1 MENAVLKSLRIDAS
15 SSSCLLEAVMAFV
28 DIDAETSHWNTI
40 CSNNKMSSNKI
51 LVEAV
56 RTLTRGQ
63 EDAEA
68 DIENNKKGV
77 TVSDIERWL
86 VTQKYYLTKD
96 EFKCPLH
103 VSLQK
108 EVSAGR
114 LEKLTSG
121 TFVLS
126 AQQISKDKAMAI
138 KQKAL
143 LKRSISTP
151 GKRGRPSKK
160 KQKMKQF
167 QSPYDDEECPV
178 DPPQPSDTL
187 NEGNCDY
194 CLQTAENNKRG
205 EREEFLVCKDC
216 SAKAHPTCMGYSILL
231 SSRARLYPWQCI
243 DCKTC
248 CLCLDASDPDS
259 MLFCDACDKG
269 YHMNCHKPKVTDK
282 PSGKWICSECA
293 DQGITDADL
302 VEDTETKDTEN
313 KSGNTSCNYP
323 TPCESPVTDPGPGCK
338 VSNLFMLILA
348 GEVIKKYLSFFKNA
362 SKENGHSS
370 IPKIDN
376 GKYPDASK
384 WTTDD
389 VVQFIISVGF
399 KDQAE
404 AFREQEID
412 GQSLLLMKRSDVL
425 TGLDIR
431 LGPALKIYQHVL
443 KLQAVG
449 LDNSLF

>member
-1 MENAVLKSLRIDAS
+1 M
-15 SSSCLLEAVMAFV
+15 
-28 DIDAETSHWNTI
+28 WNSI
-40 CSNNKMSSNKI
+40 CNNNKMSSNKI

-63 EDAEA
+63 VDAEA
-68 DIENNKKGV
+68 DVENNKRGV

-121 TFVLS
+121 TYVLS
-126 AQQISKDKAMAI
+126 AQQISKDKAVAI

-143 LKRSISTP
+143 LKRSISNP
-151 GKRGRPSKK
+151 GKRGGHQRKSKK
-160 KQKMKQF
+160 IK

-178 DPPQPSDTL
+178 DPPQPSDPL

-194 CLQTAENNKRG
+194 CLQTAENNKKG
-205 EREEFLVCKDC
+205 EQEDFLVCKDC

-269 YHMNCHKPKVTDK
+269 YHMNCHTPKVTDK

-302 VEDTETKDTEN
+302 VEDTETKDNEN
-313 KSGNTSCNYP
+313 KSGDTSCNYP
-323 TPCESPVTDPGPGCK
+323 TPCESPVTDQDPDVRLNNTPVTKNAIFCQ
-338 VSNLFMLILA
+338 SHLFCQI
-348 GEVIKKYLSFFKNA
+348 FFKNE
-362 SKENGHSS
+362 SKVNGHSS
-370 IPKIDN
+370 IPKVDN

-399 KDQAE
+399 NDQAE

-425 TGLDIR
+425 TGLNIR